1 MAKRK
6 PDIRIGVSGWRYSPW
21 RGQFYPKTLP
31 QRLELA
37 YLSRQFTTVE
47 INGTFYS
54 TQAPDSF
61 AAWAEATPEGFLFA
75 VKGPRYITHLL
86 RLKNIKAPLANF
98 FASGVLRL
106 GTKLGP
112 LLWQFP
118 PRFKFDPD
126 RFSDFL
132 DLLPRDT
139 KAAARLAKGHDQR
152 LRRRAWMAIDANRPL
167 RHAVEIR
174 DESFL
179 DPKFIALLRAH
190 NVALVCADTVSW
202 PRLMDAT
209 ADFVYCRLHGS
220 QELYRSNYSAADLDV
235 WAERVKSW
243 TTGRGKA
250 AGDRVGKPGTL
261 EKRPRDVFL
270 YFDNTDK
277 LKAPTNAVQLRERLG
292 QNIIKSN
299 FISEI
304 KVKPD
309 SDIDSRRHKN
319 KTRTYKK

>member
-1 MAKRK
+1 MRKPK

-21 RGQFYPKTLP
+21 RGQFYPKKLP

-37 YLSRQFTTVE
+37 YLSRRFTTVE

-54 TQAPDSF
+54 TQAPESF
-61 AAWAEATPEGFLFA
+61 AAWAEATPEDFLFA

-106 GTKLGP
+106 GAKLGP

-126 RFSDFL
+126 RFGDFL

-139 KAAARLAKGHDQR
+139 KAAARLARGHDER
-152 LRRRAWMAIDANRPL
+152 LRRPAWTAVDTNRPL

-174 DESFL
+174 DESFR

-220 QELYRSNYSAADLDV
+220 ELLYRSNYSAADLDA
-235 WAERVKSW
+235 WARRVKSW

-250 AGDRVGKPGTL
+250 AGDRVVKPGAF

-277 LKAPTNAVQLRERLG
+277 LKAPTNALELCKMLG
-292 QNIIKSN
+292 QKSLKTN
-299 FISEI
+299 DLEQFS
-304 KVKPD
+304 D
-309 SDIDSRRHKN
+309 SHLDSPRHKN
-319 KTRTYKK
+319 KTRTNK